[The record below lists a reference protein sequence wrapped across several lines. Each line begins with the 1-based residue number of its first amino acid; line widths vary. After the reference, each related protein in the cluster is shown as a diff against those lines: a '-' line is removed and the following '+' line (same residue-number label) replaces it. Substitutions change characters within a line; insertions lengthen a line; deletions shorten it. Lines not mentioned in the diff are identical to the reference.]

1 MMKFENYD
9 ADDFIG
15 APLSPSD
22 LHDLPSTTSSSAMR
36 LVLSS
41 PPLLY
46 RRTSSSATSV
56 SSYASSGPTTPI
68 EEVAPTTI
76 TPDMLYLSHVD
87 DFNGLKPCL
96 EDAYSPASMHST
108 PLSSPVK
115 SDFFST
121 PCPTSLMTPASELC
135 FSPFYSPTVPFHS
148 ATAASFALQKI
159 ASETPSPPATPPPMS
174 RSVSTASTISGFS
187 LASPPS
193 VEEMSPCPSESSS
206 SPRAT
211 SPTSLAALQSRAYP
225 LIVSAMDKPHKCEQC
240 PKRFKRLEHL
250 RRHCRTHTD
259 ERPFICDVD
268 SCRRKFS
275 RSDNLRAH
283 RRTHMKRGGRNNYVE
298 GLGDANI

>member
-1 MMKFENYD
+1 MKFENYD

-174 RSVSTASTISGFS
+174 RS
-187 LASPPS
+187 
-193 VEEMSPCPSESSS
+193 SSS